1 MNHSYSMGFGTSN
14 LRKQKEIEEKVQD
27 LLRRLEALD
36 DLIIAKTGNHAGKTK
51 VSLDLASALVRE
63 QDFQSVRAACAAL
76 KWVLQELEALDY

>member
-14 LRKQKEIEEKVQD
+14 LRKQKEIEDKVQE

-51 VSLDLASALVRE
+51 VSLDLATAVVRE
-63 QDFQSVRAACAAL
+63 QDFQSARAACAAL
-76 KWVLQELEALDY
+76 KWVLQELETLEY